1 MSGGSVTQDDVA
13 PEAGVSRA
21 SVSMALAGSPRVAEA
36 TRARIVAVAARLGYS
51 RDLAAATLAKSSS
64 EILGMVFPNL
74 RNPFFE
80 EFMEAVQLLSEEH
93 QLLLLLA
100 TASNDTRREVHVINH
115 FRELRAQGVI
125 TMSPAIGSQEL
136 RSLGEHLPLVVM
148 GEVGIGGCV
157 DSMTLNEMDA
167 ANQIINH
174 LKSKGWEAMAYVC
187 DPSLQRDSGLVRRRG
202 FLDSCA
208 SAGGMAFDAYEVN
221 GGVTDLVRD
230 VMGSGQGKRLAFV
243 GHNDFLAAEI
253 ASAARGEGL
262 VVGRDV
268 GIVGYDNTHL
278 STRSQADLTSVAQPT
293 AEMAVQAMDWIRTRS
308 TYGARQAR
316 ERIFPAK
323 LVVRAST

>member
-13 PEAGVSRA
+13 REAGVSRA

-174 LKSKGWEAMAYVC
+174 LKSTGWEAMAYVC

-208 SAGGMAFDAYEVN
+208 RAGGMAFDAYEVT
-221 GGVTDLVRD
+221 GVTDLVRD